1 MRRVVAAWRTGDA
14 AAIDAIMNESMDDAP
29 ALYARMLTDRNA
41 AWVPQIEQLLR
52 GADDVLVVVGAA
64 HLVGEHSVVE
74 MLRQRGHT
82 VEQL

>member
-1 MRRVVAAWRTGDA
+1 
-14 AAIDAIMNESMDDAP
+14 MNESMDDAP

-41 AWVPQIEQLLR
+41 AWVPQIEQMLR

-64 HLVGEHSVVE
+64 HLVGENSVVE
-74 MLRQRGHT
+74 MLRQRGYA

>member
-1 MRRVVAAWRTGDA
+1 
-14 AAIDAIMNESMDDAP
+14 MNESMDDAP

-52 GADDVLVVVGAA
+52 GADDVLVVVGAG
-64 HLVGEHSVVE
+64 HLVGEQSVVE